1 MNENYFMGQDGF
13 AWFVGVVE
21 DRDDPDKLG
30 RVRVRCLGYHTEDL
44 NKIPTETLPWA
55 EVMHPITNPSMN
67 GMGNTPPFMV
77 EGTWV
82 IGFFKDAIQKQEPII
97 MGTLPGY
104 NKNNV
109 DTTKG
114 FSDPKGIYP
123 KVIGDNDTNSLARGA
138 IGETHQSLYNRR
150 ITRLTSLPIA
160 TKPFLETIEDYAE
173 AETRSTFDEPN
184 PKSNSATIYPY
195 NHVHESESGHIHEID
210 DSPGGERLL
219 KYHRVGTFEE
229 IHPDGTVVTKIVK
242 DNYQITAG
250 NDFCYIKGNVNLTV
264 EGDVRNLIKGDY
276 VLEVEGDYTEKLHK
290 NKYIKIGAG
299 ESGGNLGQEIRGN
312 VSENISEDY
321 ITRIGENYIQTI
333 EKDLTSNINGA
344 YDISIMGDSS
354 SFVMG
359 DMTSTSFG
367 SYLQTSIGAISMKSG
382 DVMNIKAADNL
393 TIETE
398 ANEIHTVAGTLS
410 ETITGAITET
420 YNSSLTTAITG
431 ATIQQYKSTSA
442 FYFEGVKSERVEEN
456 TKTTRVTGKTDFTTT
471 TTRTGTDN
479 STVHVAGL

>member
-1 MNENYFMGQDGF
+1 MEQNHFMGQDGF
-13 AWFVGVVE
+13 VWFVGVVE

-44 NKIPTETLPWA
+44 DKIPTKTLPWA

-82 IGFFKDAIQKQEPII
+82 VGFFKDALFKQEPVII
-97 MGTLPGY
+97 GTLPGY
-104 NKNNV
+104 NKDNV

-114 FSDPKGIYP
+114 FSDPSGIYP

-138 IGETHQSLYNRR
+138 IGETHPSLYNRR
-150 ITRLTSLPIA
+150 ITRLTSLPVA
-160 TKPFLETIEDYAE
+160 TKPFLETIENYAE

-195 NHVHESESGHIHEID
+195 NHVHESESGHVHEID

-219 KYHRVGTFEE
+219 KYHRTGTFEE

-242 DNYQITAG
+242 DNYQIIAG
-250 NDFCYIKGNVNLTV
+250 NDYCYIKGNVNLTV
-264 EGDVRNLIKGDY
+264 EGDVRHLIKGDY

-312 VSENISEDY
+312 LSENISEDY

-344 YDISIMGDSS
+344 CDISIMGDYS

-359 DMTSTSFG
+359 DMSSTSFG

-398 ANEIHTVAGTLS
+398 ANETHTIAGTLT

-420 YNSSLTTAITG
+420 YNSTLTTSITG
-431 ATIQQYKSTSA
+431 ATIQQYKSTSS
-442 FYFEGVKSERVEEN
+442 FYFEGIKSERVEGD
-456 TKTTRVTGKTDFTTT
+456 TKTTSVTGATDSSTTT
-471 TTRTGTDN
+471 IRTGVTN
-479 STVHVAGL
+479 STVYVPAL